1 MTAEKNTTRKWKNI
15 LSKDKTSVVTV
26 KFSRVIEC
34 NADLHFSGNDLSEA
48 DRDALRT
55 GDHSLLSEGA
65 KEWIVS
71 LLENPEGRGII
82 QEGNITDVIIEEITY
97 KETGD
102 EQKH

>member
-1 MTAEKNTTRKWKNI
+1 
-15 LSKDKTSVVTV
+15 
-26 KFSRVIEC
+26 
-34 NADLHFSGNDLSEA
+34 
-48 DRDALRT
+48 
-55 GDHSLLSEGA
+55 LLSEGA
-65 KEWIVS
+65 KEWIIS